1 MKGLPLSW
9 TELTPEERARVQDN
23 FEEKSVL
30 RDLVRYEN
38 GVVMPRVF
46 AEQLADRIYDMKLRE
61 DDIWILSYP
70 KCGTTWT
77 IETVW
82 MVMNDVRSEFSSPSS
97 SSRNVGVLG
106 GIFYPFLLLYGD
118 LFW

>member
-1 MKGLPLSW
+1 MGLPLTW
-9 TELTPEERARVQDN
+9 TELSPEERARVQDN
-23 FEEKSVL
+23 FEENSVL

-70 KCGTTWT
+70 KCGTT
-77 IETVW
+77 
-82 MVMNDVRSEFSSPSS
+82 
-97 SSRNVGVLG
+97 
-106 GIFYPFLLLYGD
+106 
-118 LFW
+118 